1 MVQENAGRHGALR
14 ILALVACLAAMLA
27 LGRGTAADNND
38 DLYRTQAIVTGQ
50 GEESRGLGF
59 AACLEQVLVKV
70 SGDPRLLGDP
80 GVAALARQAATF
92 VADFA
97 YRDRMAGIPIHDE
110 QGSRDRPYD
119 LTVGFD
125 PAKIDAALRALGR
138 EPWSAASR
146 PRLVVLLGVRIGA
159 TSYVLASDGERGR
172 DQHDALR
179 AAAQRFGMPMALPDQ
194 AAVADAGLSYQE
206 LARADSSSLDA
217 TIKKIGDLALV
228 GSMVWSEET
237 LGWVADWRLAAP
249 GRAYRWQIRGVGF
262 DEAFRNAMAGAA
274 QVLSGHGQPG

>member
-1 MVQENAGRHGALR
+1 
-14 ILALVACLAAMLA
+14 MLA
-27 LGRGTAADNND
+27 LGRGTAADNNE
-38 DLYRTQAIVTGQ
+38 DLYRTETIVTGQ
-50 GEESRGLGF
+50 GEENRGLGF

-70 SGDPRLLGDP
+70 SGDPRLPGDP
-80 GVAALARQAATF
+80 GVAALAGQAAMF

-97 YRDRMAGIPIHDE
+97 YRDRMAGIPVHDE
-110 QGSRDRPYD
+110 QGTRDRPYD
-119 LTVGFD
+119 ITVSFD
-125 PAKIDAALRALGR
+125 PAKIDAALGALGR

-172 DQHDALR
+172 DQREALR
-179 AAAQRFGMPMALPDQ
+179 AAAQRFGMPIALPDQ
-194 AAVADAGLSYQE
+194 AALADAGLGDQE
-206 LARADSSSLDA
+206 LAKADPSSLEA
-217 TIKKIGDLALV
+217 TVNKIGDLALV
-228 GSMVWSEET
+228 GSMVWAEET
-237 LGWVADWRLAAP
+237 LGWVADWRLAPP

>member
-1 MVQENAGRHGALR
+1 
-14 ILALVACLAAMLA
+14 MLA
-27 LGRGTAADNND
+27 LGRGTAAADNND
-38 DLYRTQAIVTGQ
+38 DLYRTQTIVTGQ

-59 AACLEQVLVKV
+59 ATCLEQVLVKV

-80 GVAALARQAATF
+80 GVAALAGQATTF

-97 YRDRMAGIPIHDE
+97 YRDRMAGIPVHDE

-125 PAKIDAALRALGR
+125 PAKIDVALHALGR

-146 PRLVVLLGVRIGA
+146 PRLVVLLAVRIGA
-159 TSYVLASDGERGR
+159 ASYVLASDGEHGR
-172 DQHDALR
+172 DQREALR
-179 AAAQRFGMPMALPDQ
+179 AAAERFGMPIALPDQ
-194 AAVADAGLSYQE
+194 AALADAGLSYQK
-206 LARADSSSLDA
+206 LAQADPSSLDA
-217 TIKKIGDLALV
+217 IIKKTGDLALV
-228 GSMVWSEET
+228 GSIVWAEET
-237 LGWVADWRLAAP
+237 LGWVADWRLAGP
-249 GRAYRWQIRGVGF
+249 GRASRWQIRGVGF